1 MEKLLRIFIFA
12 FPFFY
17 LAGCQPDLKIS
28 KFDID
33 WNDDV
38 KKVNAR
44 IKNTGGEGTGP
55 FTVNI
60 NAIEEPTSINHRPVI
75 TKEIPN
81 LGKNDYIDINADF
94 APLAHPDNADL
105 KNVKKIQIVV
115 DPTGMVKESNKNNN
129 TEEKSVP

>member
-1 MEKLLRIFIFA
+1 MRKFINSFLIIFPLLYA
-12 FPFFY
+12 
-17 LAGCQPDLKIS
+17 AGCQPDLKIT

-33 WNDDV
+33 WNKDT

-55 FTVNI
+55 FMVYINTIEDPASVNHH
-60 NAIEEPTSINHRPVI
+60 P
-75 TKEIPN
+75 EIAKKIPA
-81 LGKNDYIDINADF
+81 LGKNDYVDITADF

-115 DPTGMVKESNKNNN
+115 DPTGMVKESNKKNN